1 MCPPAVQHL
10 RNDCLLHHFPAV
22 RKSGG
27 RLLTNIDVFDV
38 YVGENVEPGKKSI
51 AYSLK
56 FEDPS
61 RTLTEDEVMQ
71 VFNKIIN
78 DVTTKLDAKLRDK

>member
-1 MCPPAVQHL
+1 M
-10 RNDCLLHHFPAV
+10 
-22 RKSGG
+22 
-27 RLLTNIDVFDV
+27 I
-38 YVGENVEPGKKSI
+38 GKKLI
-51 AYSLK
+51 VYSLK
-56 FEDPS
+56 FEDAS